1 MKKRELINKLA
12 ETGLRVTPQRLLVY
26 EIILKHNNHPTAE
39 EIMAY
44 VKKKFPNIAIGTIYK
59 IIDSLIEK
67 KLITRVK
74 TDKDIMRYEAVLSHH
89 HHLYCS
95 KSDIV
100 IDYFNQDI
108 DKIVTDYFN
117 KNKIPDFE
125 IEDIKLQIIGCFKK

>member
-12 ETGLRVTPQRLLVY
+12 ETGLSVTPQRLLVY